1 MRRHIIAG
9 NWKMNMLL
17 EDAVALA
24 TGVAQNTK
32 ELGGVDL
39 VVAPA
44 MLAVAP
50 VAKALKDA
58 GFTHLKVATQ
68 NMHTVPTK
76 GAYTGEVSAQM
87 LKDAGCDFV
96 ILGHSERRQY
106 FGETD
111 AGVNHKA
118 KVALAHGLTPI
129 ICIGETLAEREAE
142 RTFDRI
148 EFQVRAALAGIDDK
162 NLPALV
168 LAYEPIWAIGTGKTA
183 SPEQAQEVHAFI
195 RSILSKLA
203 GDEIA
208 QQVRIQYGGSVKPAN
223 IADLISQPD
232 IDGALVGGASL
243 KVTDFVSLAVSSN
256 A

>member
-17 EDAVALA
+17 EDAIALA
-24 TGVAQNTK
+24 TGVAEHTAALK
-32 ELGGVDL
+32 GVEL
-39 VVAPA
+39 VVTPA

-50 VAKALKDA
+50 VAQALKDA
-58 GFTHLKVATQ
+58 GYTHLGVAAQ

-87 LKDAGCDFV
+87 LKDAGCAYV

-118 KVALAHGLTPI
+118 KVALANDLTPI
-129 ICIGETLAEREAE
+129 ICLGETLAEREAD
-142 RTFDRI
+142 RTMDRV
-148 EFQVRAALAGIDDK
+148 EFQVRAALAGITTEQAP
-162 NLPALV
+162 NLV

-183 SPEQAQEVHAFI
+183 TPEQAQEVHAFI
-195 RSILSKLA
+195 RGVLASIY
-203 GDEIA
+203 DEDTA
-208 QQVRIQYGGSVKPAN
+208 QKIRIQYGGSVKPAN
-223 IADLISQPD
+223 IEQLIGQPD

-243 KVTDFVSLAVSSN
+243 KVSDFVSLAVSSN